1 MGFGGLRDASES
13 LGSPQSNKGRLH
25 GPKQFKGTDM
35 IFGRVKPLDAILA
48 TAEKK
53 SLHRSLGA
61 FQLTLFGIG
70 CIIGTGIFVLT
81 AAGAQKA
88 GPGLMLAFIIAGAV
102 CIVAALCYAE
112 IAAMIPVAGSAY
124 TYSYATMG
132 EFLAWTVGWALV
144 LEYAIAASAVSVG
157 WSGYFTGT
165 ILNDTFGIA
174 LPPYLTAG
182 PLALGGAPG
191 GLINLPALIIA
202 LLVTWLLMIGTS
214 ESAKVNSVLVTIKVV
229 ALTAF
234 IALTL
239 PNVDSANFNP
249 FLPAGLFGGFGSGV
263 GAVGAAATIFFAYVG
278 FDAVST
284 AAEETKNPQRNVPI
298 GLIGSLLFC
307 TVFYILVAAG
317 AVGTIGGQPIMGPN
331 GIPFPAGSE
340 ELARQCAM
348 PQYADALVCSKEAL
362 AHVLRQIGFGT
373 VGNLLGYAAIL
384 ALPSVILILL
394 FGQTRIFFVM
404 ARDGL
409 LPEKLAEVHP
419 KWKTPYIVTAITGV
433 IVAIAAAFLPV
444 GQLADIANAG
454 TLYAFMMVAVAVM
467 LLRKRDPDRK
477 RAFRVP
483 ALIIIGPLTILGTLF
498 LFFNLPVA
506 AMIVLPAWSA
516 IGLLVYFGYSRRR
529 SHLGQGRVE
538 VHEDEI
544 DDIAPHIPGIDDP
557 DHRR

>member
-1 MGFGGLRDASES
+1 MLLD
-13 LGSPQSNKGRLH
+13 
-25 GPKQFKGTDM
+25 
-35 IFGRVKPLDAILA
+35 RVKPLDAILA
-48 TAEKK
+48 TAERK
-53 SLHRSLGA
+53 SLHRSLGW
-61 FQLTLFGIG
+61 FQLMLFGIG

-88 GPGLMLAFIIAGAV
+88 GPGLMLAFVIAGAV

-157 WSGYFTGT
+157 WSGFFTGT
-165 ILNDTFGIA
+165 ILHETFHIT
-174 LPPYLTAG
+174 LPAYLTAG

-191 GLINLPALIIA
+191 GFINLPAMIIA

-214 ESAKVNSVLVTIKVV
+214 ESAKVNAVLVMIKLV

-234 IALTL
+234 LVLTL
-239 PNVDSANFNP
+239 PRVDMANFNP
-249 FLPAGLFGGFGSGV
+249 FLPAGVFGGFGTGV

-298 GLIGSLLFC
+298 GLIGSLVFC
-307 TVFYILVAAG
+307 TIIYILVAAG
-317 AVGTIGGQPIMGPN
+317 AVGTIGGQPIMDALGLPLET
-331 GIPFPAGSE
+331 GSA

-348 PQYADALVCSKEAL
+348 PQYAEALVCSNEAL
-362 AHVLRQIGFGT
+362 AHVLRVIGFST
-373 VGNLLGYAAIL
+373 VGNLLGYGAIL

-409 LPEKLAEVHP
+409 LPEKLADVHP
-419 KWKTPYIVTAITGV
+419 KWKTPYVVTAMTG
-433 IVAIAAAFLPV
+433 IVVAVAAAFLPV
-444 GQLADIANAG
+444 GKLADIANAG
-454 TLYAFMMVAVAVM
+454 TLYAFMMVAIAVM
-467 LLRKRDPDRK
+467 LLRKRDPSRK
-477 RAFRVP
+477 RAFKVP
-483 ALIIIGPLTILGTLF
+483 ALVIIGPLTIAGCIF
-498 LFFNLPVA
+498 LFFNLPTT
-506 AMIVLPAWSA
+506 AMLVLPVWSA
-516 IGLLVYFGYSRRR
+516 IGCLIYFGYSRRN
-529 SHLGQGRVE
+529 SHLGQGRDE
-538 VHEDEI
+538 VHETELDSLS
-544 DDIAPHIPGIDDP
+544 PHVPGIDVP
-557 DHRR
+557 KN

>member
-1 MGFGGLRDASES
+1 M
-13 LGSPQSNKGRLH
+13 
-25 GPKQFKGTDM
+25 T
-35 IFGRVKPLDAILA
+35 FGRVKPLEAILA

-53 SLHRSLGA
+53 SLHRSLGW

-70 CIIGTGIFVLT
+70 CVIGTGIFVLT

-88 GPGLMLAFIIAGAV
+88 GPGLLLAFAIAGAI

-124 TYSYATMG
+124 TYTYATMG
-132 EFLAWTVGWALV
+132 ELLAWTVGWALV
-144 LEYAIAASAVSVG
+144 LEYAVAASAVSVG

-165 ILNDTFGIA
+165 ILNETLGIH
-174 LPPYLTAG
+174 LPAWLASA
-182 PLALGGAPG
+182 PLALGGSPG
-191 GLINLPALIIA
+191 GLINLPAVVIA
-202 LLVTWLLMIGTS
+202 LLVTWLLMIGTT
-214 ESAKVNSVLVTIKVV
+214 ESARVNAVLVLIKVT

-234 IALTL
+234 IVLTL
-239 PNVDSANFNP
+239 PSDQFDAQRFNP

-307 TVFYILVAAG
+307 TIFYMLVAAG

-340 ELARQCAM
+340 ELARQCALPAYKEM
-348 PQYADALVCSKEAL
+348 LVCSNEAL

-373 VGNLLGYAAIL
+373 VGNFLGYAAFI

-404 ARDGL
+404 SRDGL
-409 LPEKLAEVHP
+409 LPEGLSKIHP
-419 KWKTPYIVTAITGV
+419 KWKTPYVVTALTGAA
-433 IVAIAAAFLPV
+433 VAFAAAFLPV
-444 GQLADIANAG
+444 GKLADIANAG
-454 TLYAFMMVAVAVM
+454 TLYAFMMVAIAVM
-467 LLRKRDPDRK
+467 MLRKTAPNVQRHFKTPMLWL
-477 RAFRVP
+477 V
-483 ALIIIGPLTILGTLF
+483 GPLTIAGTIF
-498 LFFNLPVA
+498 LFFNLPLE
-506 AMIVLPAWSA
+506 AMLVLPAWGA
-516 IGLLVYFGYSRRR
+516 IGMVIYFAYGRRT
-529 SHLGQGRVE
+529 SHLGRGIVE
-538 VHEDEI
+538 VVTD
-544 DDIAPHIPGIDDP
+544 APGETPGT
-557 DHRR
+557 H

>member
-1 MGFGGLRDASES
+1 MASQLEKQGL
-13 LGSPQSNKGRLH
+13 
-25 GPKQFKGTDM
+25 
-35 IFGRVKPLDAILA
+35 FGRVKPLDAILA

-53 SLHRSLGA
+53 SLHRTLGA

-102 CIVAALCYAE
+102 CVVAALCYAE

-157 WSGYFTGT
+157 WSGYFSGT
-165 ILNDTFGIA
+165 ILQQFFGIT
-174 LPPYLTAG
+174 LPPYLAAG
-182 PLALGGAPG
+182 PLAFGGAPG
-191 GLINLPALIIA
+191 GFINLPALVIA
-202 LLVTWLLMIGTS
+202 LLVTWLLMIGTR
-214 ESAKVNSVLVTIKVV
+214 ESAVFNAILVAIKI
-229 ALTAF
+229 T
-234 IALTL
+234 ALTL
-239 PNVDSANFNP
+239 FIVLTLPKAQSANFNP
-249 FLPAGLFGGFGSGV
+249 FLPAGVFGGFGTGV

-298 GLIGSLLFC
+298 GLVGSLLIC
-307 TVFYILVAAG
+307 TIFYILVAAG

-362 AHVLRQIGFGT
+362 AHVLRTIGFST
-373 VGNLLGYAAIL
+373 IGNALGIAAFL

-409 LPEKLAEVHP
+409 LPDGLSKVHP
-419 KWKTPYIVTAITGV
+419 KWKTPYVVTALTGV
-433 IVAIAAAFLPV
+433 AVAIAAAFLPV

-454 TLYAFMMVAVAVM
+454 TLYAFLMVAIAVM
-467 LLRKRDPDRK
+467 MLRRTNPDRQ
-477 RAFRVP
+477 RHFRVP
-483 ALIIIGPLTILGTLF
+483 ALAVIGPLTIVGCLF
-498 LFFNLPVA
+498 LFFNLPAA
-506 AMIVLPAWSA
+506 AMLVLPIWSFVGFL
-516 IGLLVYFGYSRRR
+516 IYFGYSRRN
-529 SHLGQGRVE
+529 SHVGRGIVE
-538 VHEDEI
+538 VPEL
-544 DDIAPHIPGIDDP
+544 DP
-557 DHRR
+557 DAPPIDAAPMPGAPVPGTDRG